1 MADFP
6 SHQLRDS
13 GTRIVQDYL
22 DNLLS
27 EAALELEVVE
37 RSTMP
42 TAGEPSPMREPTPE
56 PEHAAER
63 EPAPESASRTHTHTQ
78 THTNNRAALKPDAA
92 VSPVP
97 EPSPGLWRSQSFASL
112 LFEVGGLQMAAP
124 LQHLGGI
131 STLSEPLHGIAGQ
144 ADWQLGLMRWN
155 GRNLRVVDT
164 ARLLMPERLVMGATP
179 RYEHLIVL
187 GDSHWAL
194 AATDV
199 SESLPL
205 GSDDIRWHQ
214 GSVRRPWLG
223 GMLLHRLC
231 VLIDVGQLV
240 QMLDGMGASHTAAGA
255 SA

>member
-37 RSTMP
+37 RSTTP
-42 TAGEPSPMREPTPE
+42 TAGEPNPMCESTPE

-63 EPAPESASRTHTHTQ
+63 EPASESASRTPAD
-78 THTNNRAALKPDAA
+78 THTNTCTARKPDTAI
-92 VSPVP
+92 SPAP
-97 EPSPGLWRSQSFASL
+97 EASLALWRSQSFTSL

-124 LQHLGGI
+124 LQHLGGV

-144 ADWQLGLMRWN
+144 ADWLLGLMRWN

-164 ARLLMPERLVMGATP
+164 ARLLMPERLVVGATP

-205 GSDDIRWHQ
+205 GPDDIRWHQ
-214 GSVRRPWLG
+214 GSVWRPWLG
-223 GMLLHRLC
+223 GMLVHRLC

-240 QMLDGMGASHTAAGA
+240 QMLDRMGAPHTAHGA